1 MNKTNSKPDSEIIKR
16 MQMLCSRRERCTSEI
31 KRKLAGYNLS
41 IQEINRITEILS
53 KENYINDER
62 YAISYAHDKFR
73 FNKWGKI
80 KIEYQLKRSGLSDV
94 YILKAL
100 ESIDSNEYL
109 NMIKSELSKKLKK
122 EKSSDTYILKS
133 KLMRFGQS
141 KGFETELVFSI
152 MNEILNTNKW

>member
-1 MNKTNSKPDSEIIKR
+1 MGKTNSKTNSEIIQR

-41 IQEINRITEILS
+41 IQEINRIIEILS

-62 YAISYAHDKFR
+62 YAISFAHDKFR

-80 KIEYQLKRSGLSDV
+80 KIEYQLKSAGINDG
-94 YILKAL
+94 YILNAL
-100 ESIDSNEYL
+100 ESIDNKEYL
-109 NMIKSELSKKLKK
+109 YMIKTELIKKYKRD
-122 EKSSDTYILKS
+122 KSSNVYLIKS

-152 MNEILNTNKW
+152 MNEILNTNK